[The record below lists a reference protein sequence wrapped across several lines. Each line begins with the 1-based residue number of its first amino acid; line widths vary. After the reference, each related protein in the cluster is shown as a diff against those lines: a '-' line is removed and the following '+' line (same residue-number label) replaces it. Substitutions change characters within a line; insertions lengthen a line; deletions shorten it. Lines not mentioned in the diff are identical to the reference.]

1 MSPSGAALCLA
12 GSAALVYIIFNIFIM
27 KGETNM
33 KKLLSIALAGALA
46 LSLVACG
53 GSTASSAAPA
63 ASGAASAAA
72 PAADGKKVDLTLA
85 TGSTSANYYAIG
97 GVMSTVMNPVLTKSN
112 ITVTSTGASKANV
125 QLLQDNEADL
135 AILQNDV
142 AFYAANGQD
151 LFEGEAPYSD
161 WGALCTIYD
170 EVVQVFTLNPDIKT
184 FSDLKGKTVSVGAAG
199 SGDNFAAGQI
209 FAEFGMTF
217 DDVNAVYQSY
227 SDSAEGMKDGK
238 IDAAFCVSGAP
249 TTALVDLAAT
259 AGKPLNI
266 ITLEDAHIDGLKTNY
281 PFYAKTVIPAGT
293 YDGLDRD
300 VTTVAIRAML
310 VANNSVSEDVVYE
323 LMTTMFDKLDDLK
336 TGHAK
341 FTNLSVETAVDGV
354 SIPYHAGAQKYLT
367 EKGAKIG

>member
-1 MSPSGAALCLA
+1 
-12 GSAALVYIIFNIFIM
+12 
-27 KGETNM
+27 M
-33 KKLLSIALAGALA
+33 KKKLALA
-46 LSLVACG
+46 LAAAMMLTVALTGCG
-53 GSTASSAAPA
+53 GNETPAPA
-63 ASGAASAAA
+63 PA
-72 PAADGKKVDLTLA
+72 PAPGASEPAPAPAEKLDIVLA
-85 TGSTSANYYAIG
+85 TGSTSANYYAVG
-97 GVMSTVMNPVLTKSN
+97 GVMSTVLNDKLTKSN

-125 QLLQDNEADL
+125 QLLQDNEANF

-142 AFYAANGQD
+142 AYYASTGTD
-151 LFEGEAPYSD
+151 LFEGEAAYTE
-161 WGALCTIYD
+161 WGALCSLYD
-170 EVVQVFTLNPDIKT
+170 EVVQVFTLDPSIKS

-209 FAEFGMTF
+209 FAEFDMTF

-266 ITLEDAHIDGLKTNY
+266 ITLEDEHIDGLMADY

-293 YDGLDRD
+293 YDKQDAD
-300 VTTVAIRAML
+300 ITTVAIRAML
-310 VANNSVSEDVVYE
+310 VARADVAEDVVYE
-323 LMTTMFDKLDDLK
+323 LMTEMFGNLDALA

-341 FTNLSVETAVDGV
+341 FANLSLETAKDGV
-354 SIPYHAGAQKYLT
+354 SIAYHPGAEKFLT
-367 EKGAKIG
+367 EKGAI

>member
-1 MSPSGAALCLA
+1 
-12 GSAALVYIIFNIFIM
+12 
-27 KGETNM
+27 M
-33 KKLLSIALAGALA
+33 KKKLALA
-46 LSLVACG
+46 LAAAMMLTVALTGCG
-53 GSTASSAAPA
+53 GNSDPAPA
-63 ASGAASAAA
+63 PA
-72 PAADGKKVDLTLA
+72 PAPGTSEPAPAPSAEKLDIVLA
-85 TGSTSANYYAIG
+85 TGSTSANYYAVG
-97 GVMSTVMNPVLTKSN
+97 GVMSTVLNDKLTKSN

-125 QLLQDNEADL
+125 QLLQDNEANF

-142 AFYAANGQD
+142 AYYASTGTD
-151 LFEGEAPYSD
+151 LFDGEAAYTD

-170 EVVQVFTLNPDIKT
+170 EVVQVFSLNPDVKS

-259 AGKPLNI
+259 ANKPLNI
-266 ITLEDAHIDGLKTNY
+266 ITLEDEHIDGLMADY

-300 VTTVAIRAML
+300 VTTVSIRAML
-310 VANNSVSEDVVYE
+310 VARSDVSEDVVYE
-323 LMTTMFDKLDDLK
+323 LMTAMFGNLEGLQA
-336 TGHAK
+336 GHAK
-341 FTNLSVETAVDGV
+341 FANLTKETMGDGV
-354 SIPYHAGAQKYLT
+354 SIDYHPGAQKFIDG
-367 EKGAKIG
+367 K